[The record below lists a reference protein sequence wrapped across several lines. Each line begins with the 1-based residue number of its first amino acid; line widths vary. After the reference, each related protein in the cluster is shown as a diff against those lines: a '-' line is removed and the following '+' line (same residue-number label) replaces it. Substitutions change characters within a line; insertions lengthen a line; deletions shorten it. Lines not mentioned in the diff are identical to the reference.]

1 MTSKTKET
9 TAVSRRSFLRG
20 AGLFAAGAAIGFPT
34 IIPSKVFG
42 AEAPSRK
49 INIGMIGCG
58 RQGVGA
64 NLSPFLSNPKSQVVA
79 VCDVDSWR
87 LNEAKTRVEK
97 HYAASNAAESWK
109 GCKAYRDFRDL
120 LADKDVDAVM
130 ISTPD
135 HWHAIQSIMA
145 ARAGKDVCC
154 EKPITLSVR
163 EGRLVADAMKKH
175 GRIFRTDSEF
185 RSQVPYHRVCE
196 LVLNGAVG
204 KLHTIRTGCPT
215 ESFAGEV
222 ADVMPVPEEL
232 DYKLWLGPAAD
243 APYTTCRIH
252 ARKTL
257 SSRPG
262 WMRIRDYCDG
272 MIGNWGT
279 HLNDIAQW
287 GNGTSD
293 TGPVEIEATG
303 SYHKGKLW
311 NVLEKFE
318 SRFRYANG
326 VELFYAMSEAHVRFE
341 GEKGWVQVS
350 AKNMGLYAESGVSA
364 SSEDIL
370 KSKIPAD
377 GVHLLRQPE
386 KGNFIDCCISR
397 GRTVADAE
405 VGHRTNSISHL
416 AQIAIQ
422 LGGAKL
428 TWDPVKERFENEEA
442 NRFLSRPFY
451 REGWDPEKL

>member
-1 MTSKTKET
+1 M
-9 TAVSRRSFLRG
+9 
-20 AGLFAAGAAIGFPT
+20 
-34 IIPSKVFG
+34 
-42 AEAPSRK
+42 
-49 INIGMIGCG
+49 
-58 RQGVGA
+58 
-64 NLSPFLSNPKSQVVA
+64 A

-87 LNEAKTRVEK
+87 LGEAKARVAK
-97 HYAASNAAESWK
+97 HYATRNASGAWK
-109 GCKAYRDFRDL
+109 GCKAYADFREL

-135 HWHAIQSIMA
+135 HWHAIQSILA

-163 EGRLVADAMKKH
+163 EGRLVAEAMKKH
-175 GRIFRTDSEF
+175 GRVFRTDSEF
-185 RSQVPYHRVCE
+185 RSQVSYHRVCE
-196 LVLNGAVG
+196 LVLNGAIG

-215 ESFAGEV
+215 ESFVGEV
-222 ADVMPVPEEL
+222 ADLMPVPEEL
-232 DYKLWLGPAAD
+232 DYKQWLGPAAD
-243 APYTTCRIH
+243 APYTMCRVH

-257 SSRPG
+257 NSRPG

-303 SYHKGKLW
+303 AYHQGKLW
-311 NVLEKFE
+311 NVLQKFE

-326 VELFYAMSEAHVRFE
+326 VELFYKMSEAHVRFE
-341 GEKGWVQVS
+341 GDKGWVQVS

-370 KSKIPAD
+370 KSKIPQE
-377 GVHLLRQPE
+377 GTHLLRQPE
-386 KGNFIDCCISR
+386 KENFIDCCFSR

-416 AQIAIQ
+416 AQIGIR
-422 LGGAKL
+422 LDGAKL
-428 TWDPVKERFENEEA
+428 TWDPAKEQFTEPAA
-442 NRFLSRPFY
+442 NKLLSRPFY
-451 REGWDPEKL
+451 REDWDPEKL

>member
-1 MTSKTKET
+1 MMQLTRRGFIGSSVL
-9 TAVSRRSFLRG
+9 TAFPFILPAHLRG
-20 AGLFAAGAAIGFPT
+20 QGA
-34 IIPSKVFG
+34 PSK
-42 AEAPSRK
+42 K

-58 RQGVGA
+58 RQGTGA
-64 NLSPFLSNPKSQVVA
+64 NLAPFLSNPKSQVVA

-97 HYAASNAAESWK
+97 HYAKRNESGSWK

-135 HWHAIQSIMA
+135 HWHAIQSVLA

-163 EGRLVADAMKKH
+163 EGRLVAEAMKKH
-175 GRIFRTDSEF
+175 GRVFRTDSEF

-196 LVLNGAVG
+196 LVLNGAIG

-222 ADVMPVPEEL
+222 ADEMPVPEEL

-243 APYTTCRIH
+243 APYTMCRVH

-257 SSRPG
+257 NSRPG
-262 WMRIRDYCDG
+262 WMRIRNYCDG

-303 SYHKGKLW
+303 VYHQGKLW

-326 VELFYAMSEAHVRFE
+326 VELFYKMSEPHVRFE
-341 GEKGWVQVS
+341 GDKGWVQVS

-370 KSKIPAD
+370 KSKIPQE
-377 GVHLLRQPE
+377 GVHLLRQHE
-386 KGNFIDCCISR
+386 KENFIDCCLSR

-416 AQIAIQ
+416 AQIGIQ

-428 TWDPVKERFENEEA
+428 TWDPAKEQFTEPAA
-442 NRFLSRPFY
+442 NKLLVRPFY